1 MSLSRYGCRY
11 CLCEE
16 VQCYP
21 AGPTAKAKAKATL
34 AVMSSLAQGSTVC
47 GRTAGGAGMAT
58 SAAVTNCRCL
68 GRVIPTPGLARS
80 CGKAVAA
87 SRVQP
92 CVCVAVQAPSSISC
106 KPVSV
111 VMIASSAI
119 AWPATCP
126 DLVCQAVA
134 SPRSFLVPTIG
145 IATGEKGSCPP
156 LPTNMLGVAAE
167 ERPDGHSKGRPGW
180 RRCCRRARLVIR
192 RNGGVCR
199 WYPHWTMPSH
209 QPWAQTKTTFVIFP
223 VPAAKAREG

>member
-92 CVCVAVQAPSSISC
+92 CVCVAEGSTSAQLHQLQARVCGHDCVFSNCMASHVPRPCLPGCGIPEKFPS
-106 KPVSV
+106 
-111 VMIASSAI
+111 
-119 AWPATCP
+119 P
-126 DLVCQAVA
+126 DNWHCNGGEGKLPAVA
-134 SPRSFLVPTIG
+134 HQHVRC
-145 IATGEKGSCPP
+145 SCR
-156 LPTNMLGVAAE
+156 GAA
-167 ERPDGHSKGRPGW
+167 R
-180 RRCCRRARLVIR
+180 
-192 RNGGVCR
+192 
-199 WYPHWTMPSH
+199 
-209 QPWAQTKTTFVIFP
+209 WAQQRAP
-223 VPAAKAREG
+223 RLAAMLQACSTSNPEKRRRL